1 MKKSKKPIIGG
12 ILLGVGVLGFMGI
25 ATTENKAALIAVC
38 IGFIIAG
45 AILLYLGI
53 KANKALA
60 NMSPEE
66 LSELAKKQVPKIKKG
81 TVVRDFNTKVVGVTF
96 GNDNG
101 SSRQAII
108 RTLKPGDVL
117 VAKPVP
123 TPEYPD
129 AIGVFT
135 KRGKQLGHLSA
146 SVAAEISRD
155 YPNNPIKVTVN
166 NITGGGN
173 YNYGCNINI
182 IIYAI

>member
-1 MKKSKKPIIGG
+1 MKKSKKPIVGG
-12 ILLGVGVLGFMGI
+12 ILLGVGVLGFAGV
-25 ATTENKAALIAVC
+25 ATTENKGALIAVC

-45 AILLYLGI
+45 VILLYLGI
-53 KANKALA
+53 KANKKLA
-60 NMSPEE
+60 NLSPEE
-66 LSELAKKQVPKIKKG
+66 LNELKKAQAPEIKKG
-81 TVVRDFNTKVVGVTF
+81 TVIRDFNTKIVGVTF

-108 RTLKPGDVL
+108 KTLKPGDVL

-123 TPEYPD
+123 TSEYPD

-135 KRGKQLGHLSA
+135 KRGKQLGYLSA
-146 SVAAEISRD
+146 ELAAEISRD

-166 NITGGGN
+166 NVTGGGN

-182 IIYAI
+182 VIYGI

>member
-12 ILLGVGVLGFMGI
+12 ILLGVGVLGFMGV
-25 ATTENKAALIAVC
+25 ATTENKGALIAVC

-45 AILLYLGI
+45 AILLLLGI

-66 LSELAKKQVPKIKKG
+66 LNELAKAQAPKTKKG

-101 SSRQAII
+101 TSRQAII
-108 RTLKPGDVL
+108 KTLKHGDVL

-135 KRGKQLGHLSA
+135 KRGKQIGHLSA

-166 NITGGGN
+166 NITGGGDH
-173 YNYGCNINI
+173 NYGCNINVV
-182 IIYAI
+182 IYSI

>member
-12 ILLGVGVLGFMGI
+12 VLLGVGVLGFTGI
-25 ATTENKAALIAVC
+25 ATTENKGALIAVC

-66 LSELAKKQVPKIKKG
+66 LSELAKKQAPKIKKG

-108 RTLKPGDVL
+108 KTLKSGDVL